1 MRSEHTHRKKKKK
14 KEIRKKKKKR
24 VTFVGCI
31 EGLDE
36 GERRRRK
43 KNVIKVLRTNR
54 RNAQVK
60 SEEEGITHTQER
72 KRKRTG
78 GKFGSTLPDLFLGCC
93 ATAKEGNQKMSQWK
107 KKKKEGKRENA
118 E

>member
-1 MRSEHTHRKKKKK
+1 M
-14 KEIRKKKKKR
+14 
-24 VTFVGCI
+24 
-31 EGLDE
+31 
-36 GERRRRK
+36 
-43 KNVIKVLRTNR
+43 IKVLRTNR